1 MTTVIDGRQPRVY
14 LIGQIRCNDQVLHL
28 PVRRGTLLPGLS
40 IAQARSQQQGLTKVS
55 AACDIHYRKKSYP
68 KATFGNAENID
79 I

>member
-40 IAQARSQQQGLTKVS
+40 IAPAGPQDQGLTKVI
-55 AACDIHYRKKSYP
+55 AACDVHYRNKRRL